1 MSIRYALLALLSAGP
16 RCGLQLSEEL
26 EARPGELRRPDA
38 DQVTAVLQRLERD
51 GLVMSGE
58 AGAGGPPPGY
68 RITADGERELAGWL
82 RTPPDLAVSPHAELT
97 AKILVARLVP
107 GTDVHEVVQAHRR
120 HLVELMRQWT
130 RTKQGQADHHLGL
143 ALAVQAELFRLDS
156 VIRWLDDADGRL
168 ERAAAS
174 PPPGPAPPAGPGLR
188 ERAGVR
194 PGRTSQPA
202 ASRTIDDRIRASDAD
217 REHVAA
223 RLRDHY
229 AEGRLTL
236 AELDERMTAAL
247 KARAFGD
254 LRGIMADLPGPGPA
268 LQQARPLPP
277 AAARRA
283 ALRRRSLLLLPL
295 AALALGVLLIPD
307 TGWPFRAVFQGVL
320 LACAAA
326 IIATTRK

>member
-16 RCGLQLSEEL
+16 RCGPQLREEL
-26 EARPGELRRPDA
+26 EARPGEVRPPDA
-38 DQVTAVLQRLERD
+38 DQVSAVLQRLERD
-51 GLVMSGE
+51 GLVVSGE
-58 AGAGGPPPGY
+58 AGAGGPPPGF

-97 AKILVARLVP
+97 AKILVALRVP

-130 RTKQGQADHHLGL
+130 RAKQGRADHNLGL
-143 ALAVQAELFRLDS
+143 ALAIQAELFRLDS

-168 ERAAAS
+168 KCAAAS
-174 PPPGPAPPAGPGLR
+174 PPPGPAWPGSR
-188 ERAGVR
+188 VTAGVP
-194 PGRTSQPA
+194 PGRTSQPET
-202 ASRTIDDRIRASDAD
+202 SRTTDARIRTSDAD
-217 REHVAA
+217 REHVTA

-229 AEGRLTL
+229 AEGRLTH

-247 KARAFGD
+247 TARTFGD
-254 LRGIMADLPGPGPA
+254 LREIMADLPGPAPA

-283 ALRRRSLLLLPL
+283 GLGRRSLPLLPL

-326 IIATTRK
+326 IIATARK